1 MAILKNRYERQK
13 LLPGFGDFGQNA
25 LQNAVV
31 AVAGAGG
38 LGSPVLTYL
47 ATAGIG
53 KIVLIDDDRVE
64 ESNLARQFLHTES
77 SLYKPKVE
85 SASRRLQELNSEIT
99 VSTVQARLNQAN
111 GKALLSGADIVVDAT
126 DSFESKQ
133 AIAKICEVND
143 FSLVWGTISGQSG
156 FFASTGLGG
165 PSIMQAFP
173 ELPPQSIVNAYAS
186 SNGVLGSACGV
197 IGSMMASLVIKEI
210 LHQDSGQSGDLYYFD
225 GRSITVTKVRNEE

>member
-1 MAILKNRYERQK
+1 MDILGKRYERQK
-13 LLPGFGDFGQNA
+13 RLPGFGDSGQCA
-25 LQNAVV
+25 LQNSVV
-31 AVAGAGG
+31 AVVGAGG
-38 LGSPVLTYL
+38 LGSPILTYL
-47 ATAGIG
+47 VTAGIG
-53 KIVLIDDDRVE
+53 NIVLIDDDRVE

-111 GKALLSGADIVVDAT
+111 GEALLSGADIVVDAT

-143 FSLVWGTISGQSG
+143 FSLVWGTISGHSG

-165 PSIMQAFP
+165 PSILEIFP
-173 ELPPQSIVNAYAS
+173 DLPPQSLANAYAS
-186 SNGVLGSACGV
+186 SNGVLGLTCGV
-197 IGSMMASLVIKEI
+197 IGRMMAILVIKKI
-210 LHQDSGQSGDLYYFD
+210 LHQDSGQSGNLHYFD
-225 GRSITVTKVRNEE
+225 GRSLTVTKVRNEE